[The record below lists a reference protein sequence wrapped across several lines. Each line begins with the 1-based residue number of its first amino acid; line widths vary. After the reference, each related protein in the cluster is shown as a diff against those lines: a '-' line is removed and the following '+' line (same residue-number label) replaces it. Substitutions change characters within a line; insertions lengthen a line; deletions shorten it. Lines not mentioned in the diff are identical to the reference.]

1 MACQEFEA
9 LFLEYM
15 LSTMR
20 KTVPKSEFLGNSQEE
35 EMYTSL
41 FDQELC
47 VKLSQQK
54 GLGLGDLLYNQMQA
68 GLPPEQEEKAA
79 SPVKST
85 DRTSVKT
92 FKGPSASDLNAPTE
106 KNR

>member
-20 KTVPKSEFLGNSQEE
+20 KAVPKSDLLGNSQEE

-54 GLGLGDLLYNQMQA
+54 GLGLGDLLYNQLQA
-68 GLPPEQEEKAA
+68 GLTSDGEEKEACPA
-79 SPVKST
+79 
-85 DRTSVKT
+85 
-92 FKGPSASDLNAPTE
+92 KGDSE
-106 KNR
+106 KLMSGAHPK